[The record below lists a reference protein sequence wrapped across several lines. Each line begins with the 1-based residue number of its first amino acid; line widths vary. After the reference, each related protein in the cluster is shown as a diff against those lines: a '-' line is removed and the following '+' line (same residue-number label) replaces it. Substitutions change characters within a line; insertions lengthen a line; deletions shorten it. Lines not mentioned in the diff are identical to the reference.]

1 MRLVSYNILDG
12 GVGRADPL
20 GEVLEAQNADVIV
33 LVEATDEWVVA
44 RTAKRLGLNAV
55 TGAADQGVVTVLSR
69 WPIASHVNHAASD
82 NVGPRAWLE
91 VQLRPPDVAPVVVH
105 AIHLHARATLADEQK
120 RLTQIARVLN
130 ATRPLRET
138 CAPHVLVG
146 DFNSDAPRQRIDLDR
161 CKRKMREAYAANGNV
176 IPRDVVAA
184 LLEHGYTDTLSAVH
198 GETAFDQATFTT
210 HWPAQR
216 VDYVFTHGLPR
227 EAIVDAWIETDRLAT
242 YASDHYP
249 IGVELRL
256 RDRA

>member
-12 GVGRADPL
+12 GAGRADPL

-33 LVEATDEWVVA
+33 LVEAIDAWVA
-44 RTAKRLGLNAV
+44 ERTARRLGMTSV
-55 TGAADQGVVTVLSR
+55 TAAGEKDTVTVLSR
-69 WPIASHVNHAASD
+69 WPVGPHLNRAGSD
-82 NVGPRAWLE
+82 QAGPRAWLE
-91 VQLRPPDVAPVVVH
+91 VELRPPDAPPVVLH
-105 AIHLHARATLADEQK
+105 AVHLHARAMAADEEK
-120 RLTQIARVLN
+120 RLTQIARVLD
-130 ATRPLRET
+130 ATQRQRE
-138 CAPHVLVG
+138 ANVPHVLAG
-146 DFNSDAPRQRIDLDR
+146 DFNANAPRQRIAIER
-161 CKRKMREAYAANGNV
+161 SKPTTRVAYAANGNV

-184 LLEHGYTDTLSAVH
+184 LLEHGYTDTLAAVH
-198 GETAFDQATFTT
+198 GDAAFDQATFTT

-256 RDRA
+256 TR